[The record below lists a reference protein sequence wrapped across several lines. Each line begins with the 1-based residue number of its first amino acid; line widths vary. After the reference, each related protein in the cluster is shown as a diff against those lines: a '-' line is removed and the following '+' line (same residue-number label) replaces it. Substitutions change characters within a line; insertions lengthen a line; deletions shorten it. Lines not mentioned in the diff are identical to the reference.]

1 MELGNVD
8 DPTVW
13 GEYSV
18 MALTVNN
25 VPDRNRFEAR
35 DGNALAGYAD
45 YIRTNAGLIVFTHTE
60 VNREYEGHGVGSA
73 LAEAGLDYARAE
85 GLSVLPVCPFIAGWI
100 SRHPD
105 YADLLYRAPTSSVT
119 D

>member
-1 MELGNVD
+1 
-8 DPTVW
+8 
-13 GEYSV
+13 
-18 MALTVNN
+18 MALTVND

-35 DGNALAGYAD
+35 DDEDLAGFAE

-60 VNREYEGHGVGSA
+60 VNREYEGQGVGSA

-85 GLSVLPVCPFIAGWI
+85 GLSVLPICPFIAGWI
-100 SRHPD
+100 SRHSD
-105 YADLLYRAPTSSVT
+105 YADLLYRAKTSTVT

>member
-1 MELGNVD
+1 
-8 DPTVW
+8 
-13 GEYSV
+13 
-18 MALTVNN
+18 MALTVND

-35 DGNALAGYAD
+35 DDETIAGYAE

-60 VNREYEGHGVGSA
+60 VNREYEGQGVGSA

-85 GLSVLPVCPFIAGWI
+85 GLSVLPICPFIASWI

-105 YADLLYRAPTSSVT
+105 SADLLYRAPTSNVT

>member
-1 MELGNVD
+1 MAV
-8 DPTVW
+8 TVID
-13 GEYSV
+13 
-18 MALTVNN
+18 

-35 DGNALAGYAD
+35 VDEDLAGYAE

-60 VNREYEGHGVGSA
+60 VSRKYEGQGVGSA
-73 LAEAGLDYARAE
+73 LAQAGLDQARAE

-100 SRHPD
+100 SSHPD
-105 YADLLYRAPTSSVT
+105 YADLLYRATTSTVT